1 MEKGAQKMKRIRI
14 LTVMLLCL
22 CLLPFVGTHAEPAP
36 AVRVCLQRLALTD
49 RADLYFTAPYT
60 LSFDKTVMSLPAG
73 SNIVLQIRD
82 EQLYLFYRDATVA
95 AGTAMSL
102 TRNASGKEEM
112 TGLRFEKNGNLYPG
126 DLSVRISGGQLQC
139 ILTLSVEDYLLGVLP
154 YEMSESFPMEALKA
168 QAVCARTYAL
178 SHLTP
183 DSSWDLVD
191 TTNDQVFKGVDPSTV
206 NCTKAVADTA
216 GIVCTWKDQLAVCY
230 FAASN
235 GGQTAKISQAWPG
248 ASDIGC
254 YQVKDDPYDLENPQ
268 SLTRQYTFR
277 KDGTKLFSSL
287 TASLYESVRS
297 DFLELGFMDGQ
308 ESFRIDGINAVSL
321 QAPRFGDGSR
331 LMTELA
337 VTFTASGKM
346 LVPVEAPLAPVAE
359 DEDFLLFATPDPSA
373 ESDAEP
379 TPTPRISDW
388 IPAGKEFTVVLPI
401 FPDLI
406 RSLNLSIYGADNEL
420 LNITE
425 MEDSFVLTSG
435 RYGHGVGLSQR
446 GAEWMAGQY
455 GMAYTEILDFYYP
468 GTKLKKT
475 AADRWD
481 PPAVDP
487 RLAETPGPAATPT
500 PRPTLMPVSHSDL
513 PEGTWLASVEN
524 IDDDS
529 SLNLRQEP
537 SPIAPILMRLYK
549 HQELVVLETCEDPS
563 WVRVKTDS
571 VEGFV
576 MLSYL
581 EKIR

>member
-1 MEKGAQKMKRIRI
+1 MKLLRI
-14 LTVMLLCL
+14 LTVLLLCL
-22 CLLPFVGTHAEPAP
+22 CLLPFTAVSAEPAP

-49 RADLYFTAPYT
+49 RADLYLTAPYT

-73 SNIVLQIRD
+73 SNIILQIR
-82 EQLYLFYRDATVA
+82 EGQICLFYRDATVS
-95 AGTAMSL
+95 AGTAITM

-126 DLSVRISGGQLQC
+126 DMTVRISDGQLQC

-154 YEMSESFPMEALKA
+154 YEMSEAFPMEALKA

-178 SHLTP
+178 SHLSP
-183 DSSWDLVD
+183 DAAWDLVD
-191 TTNDQVFKGVDPSTV
+191 TTNDQVFRGVDPSTV
-206 NCTKAVADTA
+206 NCAQAIAETA

-235 GGQTAKISQAWPG
+235 GGQTAKISHAWPG

-268 SLTRQYTFR
+268 SLTRQFVFR
-277 KDGTKLFSSL
+277 KDGTRLYNSL
-287 TASLYESVRS
+287 ITSLYDSVRK

-308 ESFRIDGINAVSL
+308 EAFRIDGISSVSL
-321 QAPRFGDGSR
+321 QTPRFGDGSR
-331 LMTELA
+331 LMTELS
-337 VTFTASGKM
+337 VTFSASGKM
-346 LVPVEAPLAPVAE
+346 LIPVEAPLAPVAE

-373 ESDAEP
+373 EADSLP

-388 IPAGKEFTVVLPI
+388 IPAGQEFTVVLPV

-406 RSLNLSIYGADNEL
+406 RSLNLSIYGADNEIL
-420 LNITE
+420 TVTE
-425 MEDSFVLTSG
+425 KADSFVVTSG

-455 GMAYTEILDFYYP
+455 GMTYTEILDFYYP
-468 GTKLKKT
+468 GTKLKRT
-475 AADRWD
+475 ASDRWD

-487 RLAETPGPAATPT
+487 YLAETPGPPATPT
-500 PRPTLMPVSHSDL
+500 PRPTLMPVSHNDL
-513 PEGTWLASVEN
+513 PEGAWLASVEN

-537 SPIAPILMRLYK
+537 SPIATIMMRLYK
-549 HQELVVLETCEDPS
+549 HQELIVLETCEDPT
-563 WVRVKTDS
+563 WVRVRTDS
-571 VEGFV
+571 VEGYV
-576 MLSYL
+576 MVSYL